1 MTSIR
6 TSGPGLLD
14 DRPARSHAS
23 LLYRLAVSCLVPFV
37 RWWGRLEVTGAGL
50 LPRSGSVLLV
60 ANHDSAWDPLIIG
73 VASVRRRQVHALARS
88 SLWRWR
94 PLGWLMDRLGAIPVD
109 RGTGSDRAIDS
120 AVAHLQAGDCVGL
133 FPEGTV
139 SRGRALR
146 AHSGAGRLAL
156 AVPGAQLVCV
166 AISGAVDMSR
176 FPRRP
181 RLRASFFLPDPGAA
195 RADESAADLSARLVA
210 EVRAISP
217 PATAT
222 RPAGHDTA
230 ARGRPIPAMG
240 TAGRKPH
247 RVPAG
252 TAFSQAPDKPRW
264 RGWMHLVFFEVSLV
278 VGTLLIVA
286 AHGEVATAA
295 VTIYAVSVSGLFGVS
310 SLYHRGTWQP
320 GLHRALQR
328 LDHLMIFVLM
338 AGTATP
344 LFLLAAPGPFGLIC
358 LVVVWLMAAAAA
370 SLHLLWMHAPDW
382 VVGSAFA
389 ALGSVGA
396 LAVPAVWEHIGV
408 AGAVLYIVGGVL
420 YILGGLSLNRH
431 RPDPW
436 PRIFG
441 YHEVFHSYVTAA
453 AVCHY
458 VAIALLVL

>member
-1 MTSIR
+1 MTSSR

-14 DRPARSHAS
+14 GRPARSDAS
-23 LLYRLAVSCLVPFV
+23 ALYRLAVRCLVPFV
-37 RWWGRLEVTGAGL
+37 RWWGRLEVTGAEL
-50 LPRSGSVLLV
+50 LPSSGSVLLV

-88 SLWRWR
+88 SLWHWW

-109 RGTGSDRAIDS
+109 RGKGSARAIEA
-120 AVAHLQAGDCVGL
+120 AVAHLEAGDCVGL

-139 SRGRALR
+139 SRGRTLR

-156 AVPGAQLVCV
+156 AVPSARLVCV
-166 AISGAVDMSR
+166 AITGAVGMSR

-181 RLRASFFLPDPGAA
+181 RLRASFFLPDLGA
-195 RADESAADLSARLVA
+195 RQVDDTAADLAARLVA

-217 PATAT
+217 PATA
-222 RPAGHDTA
+222 RPLTGGAAGPY
-230 ARGRPIPAMG
+230 RPVPAMG
-240 TAGRKPH
+240 TAGRRP
-247 RVPAG
+247 RAAPAG
-252 TAFSQAPDKPRW
+252 SSLGLGPAKPRW

-286 AHGEVATAA
+286 AEGAVATTA

-310 SLYHRGTWQP
+310 SLYHRGTWKP
-320 GLHRALQR
+320 GLHRTLQR

-344 LFLLAAPGPFGLIC
+344 LFLLAAPGPFGLVC
-358 LVVVWLMAAAAA
+358 LIVVWLMAAVAACV
-370 SLHLLWMHAPDW
+370 HLLWMHASDW

-408 AGAVLYIVGGVL
+408 AGAVLYVVGGVL
-420 YILGGLSLNRH
+420 YVLGGLSLNR
-431 RPDPW
+431 RSPDPW

-441 YHEVFHSYVTAA
+441 YHEVFHTYVTAA

-458 VAIALLVL
+458 IAIALLVL